1 MGISQIVCRKNLT
14 TEYSI
19 AFFKQVL
26 YFIAKNTVSDEDIEK
41 GLLVLVLLT
50 QFQRIDTL
58 SATDFKVLSDLPRLN
73 KHMKMTHESHDLTSF
88 LIMIVKTLLIEA

>member
-14 TEYSI
+14 QEYSA

-26 YFIAKNTVSDEDIEK
+26 YFIARDTVSDDDIEK

-50 QFQRIDTL
+50 QFQKIDTL
-58 SATDFKVLSDLPRLN
+58 SVTDFKILSDIPRLN
-73 KHMKMTHESHDLTSF
+73 RQLKKVHESHDLTSF
-88 LIMIVKTLLIEA
+88 LIMIMKTLLIE

>member
-14 TEYSI
+14 QEYSV

-26 YFIAKNTVSDEDIEK
+26 YFIARDTVSDDDIEK

-50 QFQRIDTL
+50 QFQKIDTL
-58 SATDFKVLSDLPRLN
+58 SVTDFKILSDNTRLN
-73 KHMKMTHESHDLTSF
+73 RQLKKVHESHDLTSF
-88 LIMIVKTLLIEA
+88 LIMIMKTLLIE

>member
-14 TEYSI
+14 TEYSV

-26 YFIAKNTVSDEDIEK
+26 YFIAKDTVSDDDIEK

-50 QFQRIDTL
+50 QF
-58 SATDFKVLSDLPRLN
+58 
-73 KHMKMTHESHDLTSF
+73 
-88 LIMIVKTLLIEA
+88 

>member
-14 TEYSI
+14 REYSV

-26 YFIAKNTVSDEDIEK
+26 YFISRDTVSDDDIEK

-50 QFQRIDTL
+50 QF
-58 SATDFKVLSDLPRLN
+58 
-73 KHMKMTHESHDLTSF
+73 
-88 LIMIVKTLLIEA
+88 

>member
-14 TEYSI
+14 QEYSV

-26 YFIAKNTVSDEDIEK
+26 YFIARDTVSDDDIEK

-50 QFQRIDTL
+50 QFQKIDTL
-58 SATDFKVLSDLPRLN
+58 SVTDFKILSDNTRLN
-73 KHMKMTHESHDLTSF
+73 RQLKKVHEAF
-88 LIMIVKTLLIEA
+88 